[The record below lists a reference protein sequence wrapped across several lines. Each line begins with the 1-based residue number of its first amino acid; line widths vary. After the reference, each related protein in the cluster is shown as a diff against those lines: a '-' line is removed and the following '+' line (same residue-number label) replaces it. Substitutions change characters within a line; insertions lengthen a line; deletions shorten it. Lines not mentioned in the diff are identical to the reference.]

1 MTEFFWG
8 NSTSSMQTE
17 GGWNEGGKSLSVY
30 DIRKSDKHSSDWH
43 VANDNYHNF
52 EEDLDYMHDLGMNM
66 YRFQI
71 SWSRI
76 IKDGDGEINEEGFK
90 YYDNLVDGL
99 IARNIEPMVCL
110 YHFDMPLHL
119 AQEYNGFISKKV
131 CEAFIRYAKIVI
143 NHFGNK
149 VKYWLT
155 FNEQN
160 IYHTSEAFKI
170 SGYLKGDETLTELY
184 QISHNVMYCHAAV
197 ANYLHNK
204 ISAKI
209 GGMLAYSQIYPA
221 TSNPKDVFAAH
232 QIDEFLNYNLL
243 DVFTYGKY
251 SSAVKKFVQNNKLKI
266 NITAKEMKEISRL
279 HSDFLSFSYYSSS
292 TIASDKIPK
301 GTAPNQYLDFG
312 MTPNQYLESTEWGWQ
327 IDPTGFRDVLNKIY
341 QRYHLPV
348 FPIENGIGVRETW
361 DGIHQIKDDYRINY
375 LRNHIL
381 AMQAA
386 MNEDGV
392 DVIGYLGWGLID
404 IMSSQGDMDKRYGV
418 VYVNRTNH
426 DLRDMKRVPK
436 KSYEWLKKVI
446 HSNGKD
452 LIKEVNNNEQ

>member
-204 ISAKI
+204 TNAKI

-266 NITAKEMKEISRL
+266 NITVKEMKEISRL

-361 DGIHQIKDDYRINY
+361 DGIHQIEDDYRINY

-452 LIKEVNNNEQ
+452 LI

>member
-1 MTEFFWG
+1 MTKFFWG

-30 DIRKSDKHSSDWH
+30 DIRKPDKHSSDWH

-52 EEDLDYMHDLGMNM
+52 DEDLDYMQDLGMNM

-76 IKDGDGEINEEGFK
+76 IKDGNGEINEEGFN
-90 YYDNLVDGL
+90 YYDNLVAGL
-99 IARNIEPMVCL
+99 IARKIEPMICL

-170 SGYLKGDETLTELY
+170 SGYLKGKKTLTELY

-197 ANYLHNK
+197 ANYLHDKTN
-204 ISAKI
+204 AKI

-221 TSNPKDVFAAH
+221 TSNPQDAFAAH
-232 QIDEFLNYNLL
+232 QIDEFLNFNLL

-251 SSAVKKFVQNNKLKI
+251 SAAVMKFVENNKLKI
-266 NITAKEMKEISRL
+266 NITAAEMKEISHL

-292 TIASDKIPK
+292 TIASNKIPK

-312 MTPNQYLESTEWGWQ
+312 MMPNQYLKSTEWGWQ

-348 FPIENGIGVRETW
+348 FPIENGIGVREAW
-361 DGIHQIKDDYRINY
+361 DGINPIEDDYRIDY
-375 LRNHIL
+375 LRSHIL

-436 KSYEWLKKVI
+436 KSYEWLKKII

-452 LIKEVNNNEQ
+452 LT